1 MSILEDHLK
10 ERKKYI
16 ECLSKE
22 ELKESRDQLV
32 RNTVLNLIFSLL
44 LLIGSVAVFVALLVR
59 V

>member
-22 ELKESRDQLV
+22 EHEETRDQLV

>member
-22 ELKESRDQLV
+22 ELEESRDQLV
-32 RNTVLNLIFSLL
+32 RNTVINLIFSLL

>member
-16 ECLSKE
+16 ECLPKE
-22 ELKESRDQLV
+22 ELEESREQLV
-32 RNTVLNLIFSLL
+32 RSTVLNLIFSLL
-44 LLIGSVAVFVALLVR
+44 LLIGSVAVFVALLVK

>member
-16 ECLSKE
+16 ECLPKE
-22 ELKESRDQLV
+22 ELEESREQLV
-32 RNTVLNLIFSLL
+32 RSTVLNLIFSLL
-44 LLIGSVAVFVALLVR
+44 LLVGSVAVFVALLVR

>member
-22 ELKESRDQLV
+22 EFEELREQLV
-32 RNTVLNLIFSLL
+32 RNTVLNLIFSLV
-44 LLIGSVAVFVALLVR
+44 LLIGSVAVFVALLLR

>member
-1 MSILEDHLK
+1 MNILEDHLK

-22 ELKESRDQLV
+22 ELEESRDQLV

>member
-22 ELKESRDQLV
+22 ELEESREQLV
-32 RNTVLNLIFSLL
+32 RSTVLNLIFSLL
-44 LLIGSVAVFVALLVR
+44 LLIGSVVFFVALLVR
-59 V
+59 I

>member
-22 ELKESRDQLV
+22 ELEESRDQLV
-32 RNTVLNLIFSLL
+32 RNTVLNLIFSLV
-44 LLIGSVAVFVALLVR
+44 LLIGSVAVFVALLVS

>member
-32 RNTVLNLIFSLL
+32 RNTVLNLIFSLV

>member
-1 MSILEDHLK
+1 MSILENHLK

-16 ECLSKE
+16 ECLSEE
-22 ELKESRDQLV
+22 ELEESREQLV
-32 RNTVLNLIFSLL
+32 RSTVLNLIFSLL

>member
-16 ECLSKE
+16 ECLPKE
-22 ELKESRDQLV
+22 ELEESREQLV
-32 RNTVLNLIFSLL
+32 RSTVLNLIFSLL

>member
-22 ELKESRDQLV
+22 ELEESRDQLV
-32 RNTVLNLIFSLL
+32 SNTVLNLIFSLV

>member
-22 ELKESRDQLV
+22 ELEELREQLV
-32 RNTVLNLIFSLL
+32 RNTVLNLIFSLVL
-44 LLIGSVAVFVALLVR
+44 LVGSVAVFVALLVR

>member
-22 ELKESRDQLV
+22 ELEDSRDQLV

>member
-44 LLIGSVAVFVALLVR
+44 LLIGSVAVSVALLVR

>member
-10 ERKKYI
+10 EQKKYI

-22 ELKESRDQLV
+22 ELEESREQLV
-32 RNTVLNLIFSLL
+32 RSTVLNLIFSLL
-44 LLIGSVAVFVALLVR
+44 LLIGSVVVFVALLVR

>member
-22 ELKESRDQLV
+22 ELEESRDQLV
-32 RNTVLNLIFSLL
+32 RNTVLNLIFSLV

>member
-22 ELKESRDQLV
+22 ELEESRDQLV

-44 LLIGSVAVFVALLVR
+44 LLIGSVAVFVALLVMI
-59 V
+59 

>member
-22 ELKESRDQLV
+22 ELEESREQLV
-32 RNTVLNLIFSLL
+32 RNTVLNLIFSLVL
-44 LLIGSVAVFVALLVR
+44 LVGSVAVFVALLVG

>member
-16 ECLSKE
+16 EYLSKE
-22 ELKESRDQLV
+22 ELEESREQLV
-32 RNTVLNLIFSLL
+32 RNTVLNLIFSLV

>member
-22 ELKESRDQLV
+22 ELEESRDQLV
-32 RNTVLNLIFSLL
+32 RNTILNLIFSLV

>member
-22 ELKESRDQLV
+22 ELEESRDQLV
-32 RNTVLNLIFSLL
+32 RNTVLNLIISLL

>member
-22 ELKESRDQLV
+22 ELKESREQLV
-32 RNTVLNLIFSLL
+32 RNTVLNLIFSLVL
-44 LLIGSVAVFVALLVR
+44 LVGSVAVFVALLVR

>member
-1 MSILEDHLK
+1 MSILEDYLK

-22 ELKESRDQLV
+22 GLEESREQLV
-32 RNTVLNLIFSLL
+32 RSTVLNLIFSLL
-44 LLIGSVAVFVALLVR
+44 LLIGSVVVFVALLIR

>member
-22 ELKESRDQLV
+22 ELEELREQLV
-32 RNTVLNLIFSLL
+32 RNTVLNLIFSLV